1 MTYSLYIG
9 DRLFSS
15 WSLRGWLLFEKFG
28 IPCTTHLVGLYSGT
42 MPQDMAPLS
51 PACLVP
57 AVRMSD
63 GNVVGETMAIV
74 ETLAEQNPTAGHW
87 PSDPSARILARWL
100 CAEMASGFSALRAAC
115 PMQLHYCYVGFEPAQ
130 AVLDDLGRI
139 ELLWSLA
146 RARHGNGGPWL
157 FGEYSAA
164 DVFYAPVAARI
175 IGYGLPVGE
184 AATTYC
190 AQTIQDPAFL
200 KWRQDAQ
207 DVTYDPFPYPLAL
220 PNQPWPAA

>member
-1 MTYSLYIG
+1 
-9 DRLFSS
+9 
-15 WSLRGWLLFEKFG
+15 
-28 IPCTTHLVGLYSGT
+28 
-42 MPQDMAPLS
+42 
-51 PACLVP
+51 
-57 AVRMSD
+57 
-63 GNVVGETMAIV
+63 
-74 ETLAEQNPTAGHW
+74 
-87 PSDPSARILARWL
+87 
-100 CAEMASGFSALRAAC
+100 
-115 PMQLHYCYVGFEPAQ
+115 MQLHYCHVGFEPAQ

-146 RARHGNGGPWL
+146 RARHGSGGPWL

-184 AATTYC
+184 AATAYC

-207 DVTYDPFPYPLAL
+207 DVTYDPFPYPLGL
-220 PNQPWPAA
+220 PNQPWPTA